1 MIGPS
6 DLLLVVPHIYAVSP
20 FSLMGGLQK
29 CQYGSEKIVLQGH
42 HILST
47 AGDAPEDEME
57 AGLHHELH
65 CCCWLEGAINKPLE
79 DKK

>member
-1 MIGPS
+1 MIGPSDLLLVVPHIYAVPFQFYGWHIIMIGPS

-47 AGDAPEDEME
+47 AGDALR
-57 AGLHHELH
+57 G
-65 CCCWLEGAINKPLE
+65 
-79 DKK
+79 